1 VLDLNKVRCFPSLM
15 CQLDWYMISGILSL
29 VPLLCDLLCLV
40 SATMQISLRLHSIRF
55 SNCWSMVMS
64 LPLI

>member
-40 SATMQISLRLHSIRF
+40 SATMQISFRLQSIRF
-55 SNCWSMVMS
+55 
-64 LPLI
+64 